1 MNREFP
7 AAVPEIPVTDM
18 NAALDYYQRQL
29 GFNIDW
35 GDRGGGIA
43 GISNGHCRM
52 FLTTADFRAQH
63 RNASPLVIWL
73 NLDSKDAVDELY
85 ALWNAGGAIIISSPE
100 SKPWKL
106 HEFTAS
112 DLDGNLFRVFY
123 DFSRDATNAEGVD

>member
-1 MNREFP
+1 MKSEFP

-18 NAALDYYQRQL
+18 NAALDYYESKL

-35 GDRGGGIA
+35 GGADGGIA
-43 GISNGHCRM
+43 GISKGDCRM
-52 FLTTADFRAQH
+52 FLTDRDFRAPH
-63 RNASPLVIWL
+63 GNTAPVMIWL
-73 NLDSKDAVDELY
+73 NLNSKQEVDELY
-85 ALWNAGGAIIISSPE
+85 EIWKAREARIISAPE

-123 DFSRDATNAEGVD
+123 DFSRDP

>member
-1 MNREFP
+1 MNNEFP

-18 NAALDYYQRQL
+18 NGALNYYRDKL

-35 GDRGGGIA
+35 GGADGGIA
-43 GISNGHCRM
+43 GISKGQGRM
-52 FLTTADFRAQH
+52 FLTDADFRAQH
-63 RNASPLVIWL
+63 GNASPVMIWL
-73 NLDSKDAVDELY
+73 NFNSKGEVDELHEIWT
-85 ALWNAGGAIIISSPE
+85 AAGAKILSPPE

-123 DFSRDATNAEGVD
+123 DFSRDG

>member
-1 MNREFP
+1 MKHPFP

-18 NAALDYYQRQL
+18 NAALDYYAGKL

-35 GDRGGGIA
+35 GGADGGIA
-43 GISNGHCRM
+43 GISKGDSRM
-52 FLTTADFRAQH
+52 FLTDADFRARH
-63 RNASPLVIWL
+63 GNAAPVMIWL
-73 NLDSKDAVDELY
+73 NVNSKAEVDELY
-85 ALWNAGGAIIISSPE
+85 DIWNIAAVKIISPPE

-123 DFSRDATNAEGVD
+123 DFSRDAGP

>member
-1 MNREFP
+1 MKHEFP

-18 NAALDYYQRQL
+18 KAALDYYERKL

-35 GDRGGGIA
+35 GGADGGIA
-43 GISNGHCRM
+43 GISKGHCRL
-52 FLTTADFRAQH
+52 FLTDRDFRQH
-63 RNASPLVIWL
+63 HGNAAPVMIWL
-73 NLDSKDAVDELY
+73 NVNSKEEVDELY
-85 ALWNAGGAIIISSPE
+85 EIWKAGEARIISPPE

-123 DFSRDATNAEGVD
+123 DFSRDA